1 METEIPEFPV
11 RIWHVLLTLKG
22 TEVLLKNLCN
32 YSHVTLVEHYDTS
45 TDLILN
51 LC

>member
-1 METEIPEFPV
+1 METEIPEFPMGV
-11 RIWHVLLTLKG
+11 WHVLLTLEG

-32 YSHVTLVEHYDTS
+32 YSRVTLVEHDDAS